1 MKKYF
6 LSFAAVIVAAITL
19 ISCSSNTP
27 KNVAHKFLTSFYQ
40 MDFEAAKKV
49 STEDTK
55 KMLEMFQQLTPMM
68 ADSTKQQLKK
78 IKVDIKDVK
87 NEGADKATVTY
98 ITTDNPKEQTLHLV
112 KQNGKWLAQF
122 SKQDQMTN
130 DAPPPSDQPMSDT
143 TLPTTE
149 AIPVDTTTAAAP
161 VQ

>member
-19 ISCSSNTP
+19 VSCSNNTP
-27 KNVAHKFLTSFYQ
+27 KAVAHKFLTSFYQ

-87 NEGADKATVTY
+87 NDGPDKATVTY
-98 ITTDNPKEQTLHLV
+98 VTTDNPKEQTLHLV
-112 KQNGKWLAQF
+112 KQGNKWLAQF

-130 DAPPPSDQPMSDT
+130 DTPPADQPAMSDT
-143 TLPTTE
+143 TAP
-149 AIPVDTTTAAAP
+149 APDAMPADTAAPATK
-161 VQ
+161 